1 LGDLLVFGRRAGMA
15 AAAYAKEQADIEGP
29 TAGQVEDERK
39 RVIHPFEIEGGE
51 NPYMVHEALQ
61 EIMIQH
67 AGIMRDGETIQAG
80 IEQLEALKERAARM
94 AANGPLHFNPG
105 WTLVF
110 DVQNMMLLAEAI
122 LTGALER
129 RESRGAQWRTDYPD
143 ELPEQGA
150 TNIVQ
155 TWDHDAITVR
165 REPVPAMPPEL
176 ARLFEAP
183 AAPGV
188 MRQRQDQA
196 GKEPQAR

>member
-1 LGDLLVFGRRAGMA
+1 
-15 AAAYAKEQADIEGP
+15 
-29 TAGQVEDERK
+29 
-39 RVIHPFEIEGGE
+39 
-51 NPYMVHEALQ
+51 
-61 EIMIQH
+61 
-67 AGIMRDGETIQAG
+67 
-80 IEQLEALKERAARM
+80 
-94 AANGPLHFNPG
+94 
-105 WTLVF
+105 
-110 DVQNMMLLAEAI
+110 MMLLAEAI